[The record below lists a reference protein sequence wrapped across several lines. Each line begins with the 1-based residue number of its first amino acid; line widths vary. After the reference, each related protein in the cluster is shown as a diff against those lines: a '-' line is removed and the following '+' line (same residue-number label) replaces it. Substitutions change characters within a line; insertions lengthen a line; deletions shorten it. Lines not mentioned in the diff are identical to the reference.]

1 MVRNRSVRLAVCL
14 LAMTWLSTPSHASD
28 FSDCFDPDLAN
39 RSPYVKWMAETELG
53 GRAAPYGIANKPCY
67 VYEGSRLVVL
77 PCPGSVVA
85 TAVEYAPPPPD
96 GYAVPFCR
104 YRCRHHGGWV
114 NSRY

>member
-1 MVRNRSVRLAVCL
+1 MVRNRSVRVAVCL
-14 LAMTWLSTPSHASD
+14 LAMTWLSTPSHASSLADYYD
-28 FSDCFDPDLAN
+28 FDYAN
-39 RSPYVKWMAETELG
+39 QSAFLKWMAGTELSG
-53 GRAAPYGIANKPCY
+53 LAAPVGIANKPCY
-67 VYEGSRLVVL
+67 VYEGPRLVVY

-85 TAVEYAPPPPD
+85 TEVEYAPPPPD